1 MTARTRLNF
10 ATTASDRFT
19 FATPTPAAGLSAFS
33 LTVGPSPASAP
44 KASREIEK
52 AVYAYV
58 RAVRAL
64 GRTQVFVSDIS
75 KALDIAEPAVIQA
88 LNALRS
94 KGIKFA

>member
-1 MTARTRLNF
+1 MTARARSNF
-10 ATTASDRFT
+10 ATASDRFT
-19 FATPTPAAGLSAFS
+19 YAASTPAAGLSAFS

-44 KASREIEK
+44 KASKEVEK

-64 GRTQVFVSDIS
+64 GRTELAVSDIS
-75 KALDIAEPAVIQA
+75 KALDVAEPAVIQA